1 MRPLKVSSR
10 QMGRR
15 LGVLLPPLG
24 FARNSRLAALQVLL
38 TAILAASLP
47 RSGDAA
53 WPRPSYSDAARR
65 VSGPS
70 PLDLGDAA
78 ARHARASADA
88 ATAPDLSPAARPRRV
103 EPPHAG
109 WGARRGHAP
118 RPGTPFTRDEDDAL
132 SASRRRLLDD
142 SGDPRALGELAW
154 TSLADV
160 PSRLRC
166 SGCDLTLRALHAE
179 SALAARR
186 LVPPSWFTRDADKAS
201 SSSRVNGVPGRGRR
215 SLRGVG
221 LVRAPPSLRWGPA
234 GSSSLTVRS
243 NPPSVRSWSRRGFA
257 RRRRRRGWQRE
268 MASREIETGARR
280 TAARR
285 RRQRV
290 RRMCARCSVRT
301 PGQRCTSRASSRGR
315 GCIRSRTQRW
325 RTRAR
330 PSPGRTRVEERE
342 RETSSSE
349 ITHPSFATQRL

>member
-142 SGDPRALGELAW
+142 SGDARALGELAW

-186 LVPPSWFTRDADKAS
+186 LVPPSWLATSPGARETLIARSWTRACAAVASLGPGGVIIVDGAFEPAVGSFVESAWLRATEAATGVAAGDGVEGDRNRGSPDRSATSAAKGAVYVCALLRADARAKMHLT
-201 SSSRVNGVPGRGRR
+201 GV
-215 SLRGVG
+215 V
-221 LVRAPPSLRWGPA
+221 A
-234 GSSSLTVRS
+234 GSGVHPFTDAEVADACETVTGTDAC
-243 NPPSVRSWSRRGFA
+243 RGK
-257 RRRRRRGWQRE
+257 
-268 MASREIETGARR
+268 
-280 TAARR
+280 
-285 RRQRV
+285 
-290 RRMCARCSVRT
+290 
-301 PGQRCTSRASSRGR
+301 
-315 GCIRSRTQRW
+315 
-325 RTRAR
+325 
-330 PSPGRTRVEERE
+330 RE
-342 RETSSSE
+342 RDE
-349 ITHPSFATQRL
+349 F